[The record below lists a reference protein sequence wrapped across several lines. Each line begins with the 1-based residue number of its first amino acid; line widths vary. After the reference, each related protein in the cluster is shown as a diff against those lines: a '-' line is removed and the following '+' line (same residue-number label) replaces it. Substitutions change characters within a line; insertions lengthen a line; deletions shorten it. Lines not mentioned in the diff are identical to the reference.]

1 MRETSKTLRSEMKLM
16 NNNKRLAETPSGL
29 EVSNTPV
36 KRGRLVAVRLSE
48 DEFAS
53 IVEYRGRYPMPD
65 VPMSIFLRLL
75 LAQGIGASDKL
86 VTKLPKSTPKKIK
99 HRDSVSRE
107 GK

>member
-1 MRETSKTLRSEMKLM
+1 MNKSKGLVETL
-16 NNNKRLAETPSGL
+16 SGGA
-29 EVSNTPV
+29 VMTTQV

-53 IVEYRGRYPMPD
+53 IVEYRERYPMPD
-65 VPMSIFLRLL
+65 VPLSIFLRLL

-86 VTKLPKSTPKKIK
+86 LTKLPKSTPKKIK
-99 HRDSVSRE
+99 HRASASRE

>member
-1 MRETSKTLRSEMKLM
+1 M
-16 NNNKRLAETPSGL
+16 NNNIGLAATHPGAGVL
-29 EVSNTPV
+29 NTPV

-53 IVEYRGRYPMPD
+53 IVEYRGRCPMPD
-65 VPMSIFLRLL
+65 VPLSIFLRLL
-75 LAQGIGASDKL
+75 LAMGIGASDKL
-86 VTKLPKSTPKKIK
+86 VTRLPKSTAKKIK